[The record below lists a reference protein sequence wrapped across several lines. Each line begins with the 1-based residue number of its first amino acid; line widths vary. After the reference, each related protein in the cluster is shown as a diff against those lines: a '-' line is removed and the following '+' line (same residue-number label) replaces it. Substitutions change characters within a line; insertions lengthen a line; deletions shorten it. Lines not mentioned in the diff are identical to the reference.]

1 MMTEPFR
8 NVSFQEPFDD
18 EERELMDPESWDW
31 DSTEEL
37 EPVPNPGAVL
47 QVRFEQGEFRAL
59 ARLAREEGIGPVEF
73 LRRIA
78 LDRIAAASRHERAS

>member
-1 MMTEPFR
+1 MTEPIRYESLVPPR
-8 NVSFQEPFDD
+8 NE

-31 DSTEEL
+31 DSTEKG
-37 EPVPNPGAVL
+37 EPVPNAGAVL
-47 QVRFEQGEFRAL
+47 EVRFEQEEFFNL

-78 LDRIAAASRHERAS
+78 LDRIAATSLQERES

>member
-1 MMTEPFR
+1 MTEPIR
-8 NVSFQEPFDD
+8 YESLQEPFDD
-18 EERELMDPESWDW
+18 EERELMDPDTWDW
-31 DSTEEL
+31 ESAEVL

-78 LDRIAAASRHERAS
+78 LDRIAAASRHERAG

>member
-1 MMTEPFR
+1 MADPIRYESLVPPR
-8 NVSFQEPFDD
+8 NE

-31 DSTEEL
+31 DSTEQG

-47 QVRFEQGEFRAL
+47 QVRFERGEFSAL
-59 ARLAREEGIGPVEF
+59 VRLAREEGIGPVEF

>member
-1 MMTEPFR
+1 MSEPIRYESLVLPR
-8 NVSFQEPFDD
+8 NE

-31 DSTEEL
+31 ASAEQG

-47 QVRFEQGEFRAL
+47 QVRFERQEFSAL
-59 ARLAREEGIGPVEF
+59 VRLAREEGIGPVEF

-78 LDRIAAASRHERAS
+78 LDRIAAASPRERAS